1 MYKVDDSRLN
11 IKMWSIKKLHIIFR
25 NSKKSSHLQNKGN
38 NLLYTYMKNNK
49 KNSKIIAGVVLF
61 ILIVCLSFFK
71 TDLPQPLREYL
82 GMEPSGSESIH
93 RRGNAKVNPAN
104 PGELPDGLKVADS
117 KQINS
122 KGEKLAVG
130 DVIDTFPDNAEY
142 SFAVVNGNKPGFTE
156 EELASSEF
164 QSYGDLDYLG
174 RCRPATA
181 MLGRNMM
188 PTEKRGSIG
197 MIKPSGWHTKRY
209 DKLIADKYLYNRCHL
224 IGYQLSGQNA
234 NRKNLI
240 TGTRYLNVEGMLPFE
255 DMLADYIK
263 ATDHHVLY
271 RVRPIF
277 YKKDLVARGVQMEAQ
292 SIEDDEIRFNVFIYN
307 VQPDIEINY
316 KNGNSKK
323 K

>member
-1 MYKVDDSRLN
+1 
-11 IKMWSIKKLHIIFR
+11 
-25 NSKKSSHLQNKGN
+25 
-38 NLLYTYMKNNK
+38 MKNSK
-49 KNSKIIAGVVLF
+49 KNSKMIAGLVLSV
-61 ILIVCLSFFK
+61 LIAGLGFFK
-71 TDLPQPLREYL
+71 ADLPQPLREYL
-82 GMEPSGSESIH
+82 GMEPSGRESIH
-93 RRGNAKVNPAN
+93 RRVNVKVNPAK
-104 PGELPDGLKVADS
+104 PGELPDGLKVANS
-117 KQINS
+117 KQIRS
-122 KGEKLAVG
+122 KGKKLVAS
-130 DVIDTFPDNAEY
+130 DVIHTFPNNAEY
-142 SFAVVNGNKPGFTE
+142 SFAVVNDNKPSFTE
-156 EELASSEF
+156 EELSSPEF
-164 QSYGDLDYLG
+164 ESYGELDHLG

-181 MLGRNMM
+181 MLGKNLM

-224 IGYQLSGQNA
+224 IGYQLSGENA

-240 TGTRYLNVEGMLPFE
+240 TGTRHLNVEGMLPFE
-255 DMLADYIK
+255 DMVANYIK